1 MATISS
7 LGIGSGLDIAS
18 LVSQLVAAER
28 APAQGRISTAQSRA
42 NLQLSAIGTFKGALS
57 DVKAKLEALQTGAL
71 AVLKAQSPKP
81 ETFTASTS
89 ANAVAGSYDIEVVA
103 LAQAHKLASDAYA
116 GGSSSVLG
124 NGDVEISV
132 GGESFTV
139 TLTDG
144 ANTLADLRRMIN
156 DASDNTGVS
165 ATLVNEAGGTRLLL
179 TSTQTGSTQQIS
191 VNGAGLNFTE
201 LQAATDAHVRV
212 EGFDHYSA
220 SNTVAD
226 AIDGVTLKLLATDA
240 GTAHRLDIAHDA
252 EAASKAI
259 SAFVNSY
266 NGAINVITALTRY
279 DADKRQ
285 ASPLTGDGTVRGAMQ
300 SLRNIMAAGTDGDG
314 LRFLSDI
321 GISTQTDGSLKL
333 DSARLA
339 AALDSDR
346 AGVAAMFKGADSI
359 AGRMIDAITGVVGDD
374 GQVEARTDSL
384 QARLKDLARQ
394 QEQLDLRMQRVETR
408 YRSQFT
414 SLDSLIAQMNTTSSF
429 LTQQLANLANL
440 NRPRK

>member
-7 LGIGSGLDIAS
+7 LGVGSGLDIAS

-71 AVLKAQSPKP
+71 ATLKAQSTKP
-81 ETFTASTS
+81 EAFTASTS
-89 ANAVAGSYDIEVVA
+89 ANAAAGSYDVEVVA
-103 LAQAHKLASDAYA
+103 LAQSHKLASAAYA
-116 GGSSSVLG
+116 DGAGSVLG

-132 GGESFTV
+132 GGEAFTV

-144 ANTLADLRRMIN
+144 ANTLADLLRMIN
-156 DASDNTGVS
+156 EAAGNTGVT
-165 ATLVNEAGGTRLLL
+165 ATLVNETGGTRLLL

-191 VNGAGLNFTE
+191 VNGAGLSFTE
-201 LQAATDAHVRV
+201 RQAASDAHVRI
-212 EGFDHYSA
+212 EGYDHYSA
-220 SNTVAD
+220 SNTVSD
-226 AIDGVTLKLLATDA
+226 AIDGVTLKLVAAEPGTTLQLNVAYDA
-240 GTAHRLDIAHDA
+240 D
-252 EAASKAI
+252 AASKAI
-259 SAFVNSY
+259 TAFVNSY
-266 NGAINVITALTRY
+266 NAAINVINSLTRY

-285 ASPLTGDGTVRGAMQ
+285 ASPLTGDITVRGAMQ
-300 SLRNIMAAGTDGDG
+300 SLRSIMAGGTESGS
-314 LRFLSDI
+314 LRFLSDL
-321 GISTQTDGSLKL
+321 GITTQTDGSLKL
-333 DSARLA
+333 DSTRLT

-346 AGVAAMFKGADSI
+346 AGVAAMFKGDNSLA
-359 AGRMIDAITGVVGDD
+359 ARMVGVIDGIVGDN

-394 QEQLDLRMQRVETR
+394 QEQLDVRMERVETR

-414 SLDSLIAQMNTTSSF
+414 SLDTLIAQMNTTSSF

-440 NRPRK
+440 NPSKK